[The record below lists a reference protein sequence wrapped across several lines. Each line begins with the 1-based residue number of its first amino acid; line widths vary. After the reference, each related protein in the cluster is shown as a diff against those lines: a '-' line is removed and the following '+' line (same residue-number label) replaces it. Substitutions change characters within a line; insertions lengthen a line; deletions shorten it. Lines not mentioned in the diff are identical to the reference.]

1 MNLPTTRPRRNPAL
15 RAVLDRGVAGSPGAL
30 VTYAADLEREVASA
44 VDAAQAVASG
54 WVGASGWS
62 G

>member
-15 RAVLDRGVAGSPGAL
+15 RALDRGLACSPGAL

-54 WVGASGWS
+54 WVGASGRS